1 MIRKE
6 KRLFAALVYLV
17 LFASMLGCAPQ
28 QATRDLELQLEKAPR
43 LNEPVKLMCTRS
55 ARWDIPNEKINVE
68 FQWIEPKRDRVVEV
82 PLEDVLVQGDFNWE
96 AAVTKSVPI
105 EFSAIIKFPHEGK
118 WRIRAVSASPGW
130 ESDVISLYVTEDFGT
145 FDLPKD
151 YRPNTGPVPYVP
163 SEEFP
168 MTVQVDISKAP
179 RLDEAVELTWT
190 IKSIRDMAEVNGWV
204 NFRRMEGTEE
214 VEVPAEDIL
223 VEGDLNWE
231 GSLKKDIP
239 IQLSAII
246 RFPEEGDWRI
256 QARAR
261 APEQEGGC
269 ADSLFLNVGVEEGR
283 WGWVE
288 PHEKTRPP
296 QPPPIPK

>member
-1 MIRKE
+1 MIHRE
-6 KRLFAALVYLV
+6 KYLLIILICLALAISAL
-17 LFASMLGCAPQ
+17 SCPPRGE
-28 QATRDLELQLEKAPR
+28 TRVELRLEKAPR
-43 LNEPVKLMCTRS
+43 LNEPVKLICICR
-55 ARWDIPNEKINVE
+55 AIRAIPNEKINVE
-68 FQWIEPKRDRVVEV
+68 FEWIEPKRDRVVEV
-82 PLEDVLVQGDFNWE
+82 PFEDVLVQGDFNWE
-96 AAVTKSVPI
+96 AAVTKSVPT

-118 WRIRAVSASPGW
+118 WRIRAVSAGPGW

-190 IKSIRDMAEVNGWV
+190 INSIRDMAEVNGWV
-204 NFRRMEGTEE
+204 NFRQMEGTEE
-214 VEVPAEDIL
+214 VDVPAEDIL

-269 ADSLFLNVGVEEGR
+269 ADSLFLNVSAEKGR
-283 WGWVE
+283 WGWAE
-288 PHEKTRPP
+288 PHE
-296 QPPPIPK
+296 